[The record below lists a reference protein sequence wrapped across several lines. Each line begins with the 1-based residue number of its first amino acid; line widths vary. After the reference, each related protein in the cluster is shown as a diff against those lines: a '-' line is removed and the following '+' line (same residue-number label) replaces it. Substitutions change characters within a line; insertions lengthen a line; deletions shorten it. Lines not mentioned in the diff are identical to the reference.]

1 MSARRD
7 VAFVMAEYGLS
18 ERQACKLLDV
28 DRSSVRYEARPD
40 RNSEL
45 RKRLVVLA
53 QKKPRYG
60 YRRLWVLL
68 RREGRGVNLKRVYR
82 LYREAR
88 LGVRLAVRKRLKRPA
103 PAGLPLRAANE
114 EWALDFVSDAVAGGG
129 RIRILTVLDGYTRQC
144 PGIEVGLSIG
154 SRRVT
159 RALERMI
166 ARWGAPKRL
175 RCDNGPEFTSRH
187 FLAWCERQGIEVV
200 HIQPGRPM
208 QNGYLESFNGRLRDE
223 CLNANWFA
231 NLAEAKEK
239 IEAWRKE
246 YNTERPHSSLGYRTP
261 EEFARQ
267 CSEPTSR
274 MEAIPPGRPLEW
286 MDRTAVLAGKGT
298 PLAAP

>member
-1 MSARRD
+1 MDRKACDQYLRK
-7 VAFVMAEYGLS
+7 EYVLAGKK
-18 ERQACKLLDV
+18 EKGRLLDEAGKRTGLARKV
-28 DRSSVRYEARPD
+28 VTRKLNHPEGLVRRARK
-40 RNSEL
+40 
-45 RKRLVVLA
+45 KRRA
-53 QKKPRYG
+53 
-60 YRRLWVLL
+60 
-68 RREGRGVNLKRVYR
+68 VYD
-82 LYREAR
+82 
-88 LGVRLAVRKRLKRPA
+88 GAVRKRLKRPA
-103 PAGLPLRAANE
+103 PEGLPLRAANE

-129 RIRILTVLDGYTRQC
+129 RIRILTELDGYTRQC
-144 PGIEVGLSIG
+144 PGTEVGTSIG

-208 QNGYLESFNGRLRDE
+208 QNGYLERFNGRLRDE

-246 YNTERPHSSLGYRTP
+246 DNTARP
-261 EEFARQ
+261 RQ
-267 CSEPTSR
+267 QSGVSHAGGVC
-274 MEAIPPGRPLEW
+274 A
-286 MDRTAVLAGKGT
+286 AVLRTHQQDGRTGRMKPGF
-298 PLAAP
+298 PNCDC

>member
-7 VAFVMAEYGLS
+7 VAFVLAEYGLS
-18 ERQACKLLDV
+18 ERQACKVLDV

-40 RNSEL
+40 RNGE
-45 RKRLVVLA
+45 
-53 QKKPRYG
+53 
-60 YRRLWVLL
+60 
-68 RREGRGVNLKRVYR
+68 
-82 LYREAR
+82 
-88 LGVRLAVRKRLKRPA
+88 VRLRLKRPA
-103 PAGLPLRAANE
+103 PAGLPLRTANE
-114 EWALDFVSDAVAGGG
+114 EWALDFLSDAVAGGG

-144 PGIEVGLSIG
+144 PGLEVGASIG

-159 RALERMI
+159 RTLERMI

-187 FLAWCERQGIEVV
+187 FLAWCERQGIEAV

-208 QNGYLESFNGRLRDE
+208 HNGYLESFNGRLRDE
-223 CLNANWFA
+223 CLNANWFTS
-231 NLAEAKEK
+231 LAEAKEKEK

-286 MDRTAVLAGKGT
+286 MDRTPVLAGKGT
-298 PLAAP
+298 PMAVP